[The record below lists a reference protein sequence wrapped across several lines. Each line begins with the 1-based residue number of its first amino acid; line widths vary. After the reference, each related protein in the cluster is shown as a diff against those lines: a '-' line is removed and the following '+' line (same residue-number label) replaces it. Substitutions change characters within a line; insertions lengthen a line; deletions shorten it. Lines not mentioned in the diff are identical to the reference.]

1 MSRRVLRAVVVA
13 ATTGIGVGLLTP
25 IAAHANVQCG
35 QTITASMTLTHH
47 LNCPAGNGIFIDA
60 NNVVLDLGGHSISGP
75 APTGTTGIGVRGVTV
90 RQNRT
95 GVTVRNGIIRGFDSG
110 VDVHPGANS
119 ASVTGLILDGNGGGI
134 RVNTGSASSRLADN
148 TILNTTH
155 FSGMQVGGNGHVI
168 ENNTFHR
175 GQTAGVFLSGN
186 NNVIR
191 GNKLNDMGQNGIT
204 INAFPSNPG
213 PFVNNQIVGNQ
224 VTGASRLSNSS
235 VSINLNN
242 GSGTLISGNT
252 VNGRRVTPGVFVF
265 NSANTTVSGNTLT
278 NNASA
283 GVLVRGTSTGTQ
295 VIGNN
300 SSSNTF
306 SGITIE
312 SGPTGT
318 VVADNTVARNGSNGI
333 HVSSAA
339 TTITR
344 NTALSNGNLGIFAVN
359 GVTDGGG
366 NRAFANG
373 NPAQCSPSIACTT

>member
-1 MSRRVLRAVVVA
+1 MSRRALRAVVVA

-35 QTITASMTLTHH
+35 QTITASMTLSHH
-47 LNCPAGNGIFIDA
+47 LNCPAGNGIFINA
-60 NNVVLDLGGHSISGP
+60 SNVVLDLGGHTITGA
-75 APTGTTGIGVRGVTV
+75 APTGTTSLGVRGVV
-90 RQNRT
+90 VLQNRT

-110 VDVHPGANS
+110 VDVQPGGNS
-119 ASVTGLILDGNGGGI
+119 ATVTGLILDGNGGGI
-134 RVNTGSASSRLADN
+134 RVNTGAASSRLTGN
-148 TILNTTH
+148 TIVNTTQ

-175 GQTAGVFLSGN
+175 GNGAGVFLSGN
-186 NNVIR
+186 DAVIR
-191 GNKLNDMGQNGIT
+191 GNKLNDLGQNAISIGS
-204 INAFPSNPG
+204 FPSNPG

-224 VTGASRLSNSS
+224 VTGASRLSNSA

-242 GSGTLISGNT
+242 GSGTLIDGNT

-265 NSANTTVSGNTLT
+265 NSANTVVSANTLT
-278 NNASA
+278 NNAST

-295 VIGNN
+295 VIGNH

-312 SGPTGT
+312 NGPTGT
-318 VVADNTVARNGSNGI
+318 VVADNTVTQNGSNGI

-344 NTALSNGNLGIFAVN
+344 NTALFNGNLGIFAVN
-359 GVTDGGG
+359 GATDGGG

-373 NPAQCSPSIACTT
+373 NPAQCSPNIVCS